1 MRILNVSLATD
12 GGTQVLEIELDG
24 SGRLQIGLDGRMDS
38 PGQVRQLFIGNSPG
52 GADAHLLPVGSSEE
66 ADVIALLEKW
76 QQQTQGFLRTE
87 VLVKADPAVLDKQDL
102 LDRMAIEFLH
112 EVKNRQRT

>member
-1 MRILNVSLATD
+1 MRILDYSLAAD
-12 GGTQVLEIELDG
+12 GGTQVLVIELDG
-24 SGRLQIGLDGRMDS
+24 SGRLQVGLDGRMDS
-38 PGQVRQLFIGNSPG
+38 PGQGRQLFIGSMPDG
-52 GADAHLLPVGSSEE
+52 HGTQLLPVGSREE

-87 VLVKADPAVLDKQDL
+87 VLIKADPAVLDKQDL

-112 EVKNRQRT
+112 EVKNR

>member
-1 MRILNVSLATD
+1 MRILDYSLAVD

-24 SGRLQIGLDGRMDS
+24 SGRIQIGLDGRMDS
-38 PGQVRQLFIGNSPG
+38 PGQGRQLFIGSSPD
-52 GADAHLLPVGSSEE
+52 GAGAHLLPVGSSEE

-76 QQQTQGFLRTE
+76 RQQTQGFPRAE
-87 VLVKADPAVLDKQDL
+87 VLIKADPAVLDKQDL

-112 EVKNRQRT
+112 EVKKRKLA